1 MKCHHPPVPASDE
14 GVFSCITSTGLS
26 DGQTMKLS
34 NACIA
39 EPLFNGKLE
48 LNAVPQPATFN
59 VILIDFKLERC
70 SLFLN
75 NLEINNHIN
84 NV

>member
-14 GVFSCITSTGLS
+14 GVFSCITSVGLS
-26 DGQTMKLS
+26 DGQTMELS

-39 EPLFNGKLE
+39 EPLVNWKLE

-59 VILIDFKLERC
+59 VILIDFKLKRR

-75 NLEINNHIN
+75 NLEINHDINHL
-84 NV
+84 